1 MHVALHS
8 LEEFND
14 GGNSLL
20 VPLDEPIR
28 GKRGQI
34 GPGTS

>member
-8 LEEFND
+8 FEELND
-14 GGNSLL
+14 GGDSLL

-28 GKRGQI
+28 GKG
-34 GPGTS
+34 GK